1 MTNTK
6 REIKFRA
13 WDKQLNIITDVVC
26 LNLGTWND
34 VILVHPDSKIVLRQ
48 ETYNQKKENIELMQF
63 TGLLDKNGKEI
74 YFGDILQTSNSDDS
88 DGLDLWK
95 PEDFG
100 YTVVVENP
108 DELGVDFTGWVV
120 GEDESVYSTLFVEI
134 IGNIYENPE
143 LIRTNYDS

>member
-34 VILVHPDSKIVLRQ
+34 VILVHPDSKIVHRQ
-48 ETYNQKKENIELMQF
+48 ETYNQKTENIELMQF

-74 YFGDILQTSNSDDS
+74 YEGDMVWVCFNDGSLYDHPQQVYFEKGSFCVGMGYLSDSN
-88 DGLDLWK
+88 
-95 PEDFG
+95 
-100 YTVVVENP
+100 
-108 DELGVDFTGWVV
+108 
-120 GEDESVYSTLFVEI
+120 I
-134 IGNIYENPE
+134 IEVIGSIYENPE
-143 LIRTNYDS
+143 LIKD